1 MNNSVISRFRQLAVL
16 CVTLAAVAGCSKYAR
31 GTAAGPD
38 LTTEGASLTGRSLVR
53 PPLTDATRARLT
65 AQLDAASDTL
75 RTNPNSA
82 DALIWVGR
90 RLAYLGKFREAIDT
104 FSVGIDRFPN
114 DPRFLRHRGHR
125 YLTIRRPMLAER
137 DYEKAA
143 AMVKGK
149 ADEVEPDGA
158 PNAANIPVSTL
169 QHNIYY
175 HQALAYYTQ
184 YKYAE
189 ALSAW
194 NECARVAVSADSKV
208 SCQYWRYLVL
218 KRLGRDAE
226 ADSALTIGRENPTLI
241 ENHAYLNLLRLFAGL
256 EEVNTVYPSDKLESA
271 VDGTTAYGVSMWYY
285 LNGDREKARDIWKRM
300 NTSSAW
306 TSFGVLAAEAELT
319 RSPN

>member
-1 MNNSVISRFRQLAVL
+1 MASCA
-16 CVTLAAVAGCSKYAR
+16 KYAR

-38 LTTEGASLTGRSLVR
+38 LTTEGASLTGRALVR
-53 PPLTDATRARLT
+53 APLSDANRARLT

-75 RTNPNSA
+75 RINPNSA

-104 FSVGIDRFPN
+104 FSVGVERFPS

-137 DYEKAA
+137 DFVKAA
-143 AMVKGK
+143 ALVNGK
-149 ADEVEPDGA
+149 PDEVEPDGA

-175 HQALAYYTQ
+175 HQALAYYAQ
-184 YKYAE
+184 YKFPE

-194 NECARVAVSADSKV
+194 NECARVAVSPESKV
-208 SCQYWRYLVL
+208 SCQYWRYIVL
-218 KRLGRDAE
+218 KRMGRDAE
-226 ADSALTIGRENPTLI
+226 ADRALDIGRENPKLI
-241 ENHAYLNLLRLFAGL
+241 ENQAYLNLVRLFAGL
-256 EEVNTVYPSDKLESA
+256 EDITTVYPSDKLESA

-285 LNGDREKARDIWKRM
+285 FKGDRDKARAMWKQM
-300 NTSSAW
+300 DTSPAW

-319 RSPN
+319 RRQP